1 MHSAQELIAQLRLS
15 PHLEG
20 GWYRETW
27 RAPAASGERPAST
40 ALVFL
45 LASGDRSHWHTVD
58 ADEIWIWQGG
68 DPVELQ
74 IAPDAATPAQTTIL
88 GADAS
93 QGQALQAVVPTG
105 QWQAASSVAGPHG
118 YALVSCVVAPGF
130 DFSGFVLAP
139 LGWEPGA

>member
-1 MHSAQELIAQLRLS
+1 MRSAQDLIAQLGLS
-15 PHLEG
+15 PHPEG

-27 RAPAASGERPAST
+27 RSPAASGERPSST
-40 ALVFL
+40 AIVFL
-45 LASGDRSHWHTVD
+45 LATGDHSHWHTVD

-68 DPVELQ
+68 DPVALQ
-74 IAPDAATPAQTTIL
+74 HSTDAATPARTVIL
-88 GADAS
+88 GPETDHN
-93 QGQALQAVVPTG
+93 LQVVVPTG

-139 LGWEPGA
+139 PDWEPGA